1 MTKNLTILA
10 IDSTGHFSS
19 AGIFDKIGN
28 ELFLTSY
35 DCNFKELNSELSSKS
50 ISSLI
55 SGVINRSKKEKID
68 MIGITLGP
76 GSFTKIRSSLSFA
89 KGLALGL
96 KIPLIGVNSFQ
107 KLFYATRSIFKKNV
121 NLVLACD
128 TFRNSIFY
136 SFQSLNNKD
145 FKNKIEIRNFDNV
158 MKIDDMYTDN
168 NIFIFGDASIRV
180 FQELKNN
187 GLIVNNVIK
196 PWDLYDEIGLKSLV
210 KLALENFDNNILNC
224 DPVYITEPIT
234 NKKKSKI

>member
-1 MTKNLTILA
+1 MTILA

-35 DCNFKELNSELSSKS
+35 DCNFNELNSELTSKS

-128 TFRNSIFY
+128 TFRNSVFY
-136 SFQSLNNKD
+136 SFQSLNNKN
-145 FKNKIEIRNFDNV
+145 FKNKIEIRNFDNF
-158 MKIDDMYTDN
+158 MKIDGMYTDN
-168 NIFIFGDASIRV
+168 NIFIVGDASIRV
-180 FQELKNN
+180 FQELENN

-196 PWDLYDEIGLKSLV
+196 PWDLYDEIGLKSLA
-210 KLALENFDNNILNC
+210 KLALENFNNNILNC